1 MADVPANPT
10 PAPGNR
16 KPRERQQ
23 TCFVVMPFGTK
34 PNGLTQRPHDFDK
47 IYRVVIKRAVEL
59 AGMRCIRADETAG
72 SRLIHT
78 DMFRDLRDQPLV
90 IADLSL
96 QNPNVLYELGIRHVM
111 SKSGTVLMCENGSRP
126 LPFDIG
132 LSRVVFYEYDG
143 VSLDWE
149 EAERLVERLRIA
161 LLESASGAPDS
172 PVHALLERVLSQASD
187 EGMAAWP
194 AAGTDPLDGF
204 EPYIA
209 LVAQTWRASR
219 VDIGVLFD
227 AHRGHAF
234 GCRAL
239 ADLVLAAD
247 PLPGDWTA
255 KIANQLLD
263 FAQYGA
269 AEQLYARLRDQG
281 LARYDDLVR
290 MADAHGKV
298 HGDLAG
304 ADFGL
309 ALMAEA
315 EAQLARQFGADP
327 GASDAVAAS
336 AYVLRRKAGLWQWR
350 WELSDDPFDLQQ
362 AIAVQGDAIELL
374 DRVRREGGI
383 WAAAAAGPLAQSHMR
398 RLLLGRIA
406 AGDPALGDAHDDLQA
421 ILAIKELPG
430 DDPKALSYLRWYRTI
445 ALADSGAADR
455 TRRSALEAFAKD
467 ADLMHQ
473 GPEFVEIGRRQ
484 YVGLRRVLE
493 QYATWLRHP
502 ELLGLIGQT
511 LQARH

>member
-1 MADVPANPT
+1 MADVPANPA

-23 TCFVVMPFGTK
+23 TCFVVMPFGAK
-34 PNGLTQRPHDFDK
+34 PSGLTQRPHDFDK
-47 IYRVVIKRAVEL
+47 IYRVVIRRAVEL
-59 AGMRCIRADETAG
+59 AGMRCIRADEAAG

-132 LSRVVFYEYDG
+132 LSRVGFYEYDG

-187 EGMAAWP
+187 DGTAALP
-194 AAGTDPLDGF
+194 TTGTDPLDGF

-209 LVAQTWRASR
+209 LVAQTWRVSR
-219 VDIGVLFD
+219 ADIGELFH

-247 PLPGDWTA
+247 PLPGDWAA

-269 AEQLYARLRDQG
+269 AEQLYARLRDQS
-281 LARYDDLVR
+281 LAKYDDLVR

-315 EAQLARQFGADP
+315 EALLARQFGADP
-327 GASDAVAAS
+327 DAPEAVAAS
-336 AYVLRRKAGLWQWR
+336 AYVLRRKAGLWQSR
-350 WELSDDPFDLQQ
+350 WELSEDPLDLQQ
-362 AIAVQGDAIELL
+362 AISVQGDAIALL
-374 DRVRREGGI
+374 DRVRREGGV
-383 WAAAAAGPLAQSHMR
+383 WASAAAGPLAQSHMR
-398 RLLLGRIA
+398 RLLLSRIA
-406 AGDPALGDAHDDLQA
+406 ADDPALGDPHDDLQA

-484 YVGLRRVLE
+484 YIGLRRLLE